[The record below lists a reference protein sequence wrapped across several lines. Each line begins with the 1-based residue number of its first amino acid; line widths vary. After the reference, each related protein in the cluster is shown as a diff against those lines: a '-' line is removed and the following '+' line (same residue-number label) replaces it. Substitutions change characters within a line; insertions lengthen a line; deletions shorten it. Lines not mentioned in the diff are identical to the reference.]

1 MGGGLY
7 FYGSFRASAGSRR
20 SDGAKYADVT
30 PYSLSYKG
38 SESIAPAFHSGIS
51 RLIYSR

>member
-30 PYSLSYKG
+30 PYSRSYK
-38 SESIAPAFHSGIS
+38 EAKTIMLRFIPA
-51 RLIYSR
+51 YPA